1 MAAKKK
7 APAIP
12 LQEVMR
18 AIDVKDRGWYT
29 RLDAEKKKAFSA
41 WMMMRYASCVRGNMS
56 ADYLYMVNECVNN
69 RFSDVSKHPEL
80 QWLLFTVAGC
90 GKTQNHEYIKP
101 PNTRKKKNTVF
112 TAISDLL
119 PHLKHDELELL
130 LSINSKDELKQYVK
144 DAGVPDKEI
153 KEIFK

>member
-1 MAAKKK
+1 
-7 APAIP
+7 
-12 LQEVMR
+12 
-18 AIDVKDRGWYT
+18 
-29 RLDAEKKKAFSA
+29 
-41 WMMMRYASCVRGNMS
+41 MMRYASCVRGNMS
-56 ADYLYMVNECVNN
+56 ADYLYMVNECINN

-101 PNTRKKKNTVF
+101 PNTRKKKNKVSV
-112 TAISDLL
+112 AISELM
-119 PHLKHDELELL
+119 PHLKHDELALF
-130 LSINSKDELKQYVK
+130 LSLNTKDDLKQFVR

>member
-12 LQEVMR
+12 LSEVMR

-29 RLDAEKKKAFSA
+29 SLDAEKKKAFSV

-56 ADYLYMVNECVNN
+56 ADYLYMVNECINN

-90 GKTQNHEYIKP
+90 GKPQNHEYIKP
-101 PNTRKKKNTVF
+101 PNIRKKKNKVF
-112 TAISDLL
+112 TAISELL
-119 PHLKHDELELL
+119 PHLKHDEVGLL
-130 LSINSKDELKQYVK
+130 LSINTKDELKQYVK